1 MIKQYLD
8 EALSNCETLL
18 PSHPPTPL
26 NNPSASA
33 LTQLEQPQLE
43 QQWMEACQTVANILT
58 SMGFIQ
64 EAYPWRSMAFDPVP
78 NSAKFYAESGR
89 VCSQCE
95 AWEQAIYFCQRT
107 LEYDPDNTAVHRQ
120 LAQVYYRIGDR
131 TAETQ
136 ILDNLLAKRPDAAE
150 AEGHYQLGQVL
161 QGQSQRLQAIACYQR
176 AIEQNSQYADAYY
189 ALGDLWSQQGNQAQT
204 VELFQQM
211 VEQLPETAQAHY
223 RLGRA
228 YRQTQQTEPA
238 IAAFRTAI
246 RLDSHLH
253 WAYMGLLNILMQRSL
268 WDEVIAIC
276 QSVIAAVELE
286 TDELKTAELD
296 ANLQEIENVAWAYCF
311 MGNAQAKKGNLQLAT
326 RAHQN
331 AFALR
336 GWPQAAER
344 DYQFGL
350 NWFSEN
356 IPVWA
361 EYIAPLN
368 ELSVL
373 RHPLRILSLGTQDD
387 SSLLWLVDTVLIEP
401 DDQLTCLSSHLS
413 DALQQ
418 NRAKLPQPEKLVLHE
433 GDPQTQLDT
442 LQEETFDWIYVQ
454 SDRKQADYLQSVSA
468 SLWRSLK
475 VSGLICFKDYQ
486 WKHPNHPN
494 QASKVGI
501 DAFIA
506 AVGDSAEILC
516 RSHQVILRKRR

>member
-8 EALSNCETLL
+8 EALSTCETLL
-18 PSHPPTPL
+18 PSQPPTP
-26 NNPSASA
+26 PDIASAS
-33 LTQLEQPQLE
+33 TPTSSEPPVQIEQE
-43 QQWMEACQTVANILT
+43 WMEACQTVANILT

-107 LEYDPDNTAVHRQ
+107 LEYDPDNAAVHRQ

-136 ILDNLLAKRPDAAE
+136 TLDHLLAQRPEAAT

-161 QGQSQRLQAIACYQR
+161 RGQDQLSKAIACYQR
-176 AIEQNSQYADAYY
+176 AIEQDGQYADAYY
-189 ALGDLWSQQGNQAQT
+189 ALGDLWTQQGNQAQT

-228 YRQTQQTEPA
+228 YRQTQQPEQA
-238 IAAFRTAI
+238 IAAFRAAI
-246 RLDSHLH
+246 RLDPHLH
-253 WAYMGLLNILMQRSL
+253 WAYMGLLNILMQRRL
-268 WDEVIAIC
+268 WDEAIATC
-276 QSVIAAVELE
+276 ESVITAAELE
-286 TDELKTAELD
+286 AAELE
-296 ANLQEIENVAWAYCF
+296 AAEPSEIKNIAWAYCF
-311 MGNAQAKKGNLQLAT
+311 MGNARAKKGDRRLAT
-326 RAHQN
+326 RAHQS

-361 EYIAPLN
+361 EYIAPMN
-368 ELSVL
+368 ELSML
-373 RHPLRILSLGTQDD
+373 RHPLKMLSLGDQDD
-387 SSLLWLVDTVLIEP
+387 SSLLWLMDTVLIEP
-401 DDQLTCLSSHLS
+401 DDQLTCLTDRAS
-413 DALQQ
+413 DSLQQ
-418 NRAKLPQPEKLVLHE
+418 NRAKLSQPDKLVIQE
-433 GDPQTQLDT
+433 GDTQTRLEA
-442 LQEETFDWIYVQ
+442 LLEETFDWVYVQ
-454 SDRKQADYLQSVSA
+454 SDRKQADYLQSVSIH
-468 SLWRSLK
+468 LWRSLK
-475 VSGLICFKDYQ
+475 VSGLMCFKDYYWQ
-486 WKHPNHPN
+486 HPGDPSKS
-494 QASKVGI
+494 SKVGI

-506 AVGDSAEILC
+506 AVGDRAEVLC
-516 RSHQVILRKRR
+516 RSHQAILRKRH

>member
-18 PSHPPTPL
+18 PSQPIAP
-26 NNPSASA
+26 
-33 LTQLEQPQLE
+33 LEQPPASRPPQAE

-64 EAYPWRSMAFDPVP
+64 EAYPWRSMALDPVP
-78 NSAKFYAESGR
+78 NSARFYAESGR

-107 LEYDPDNTAVHRQ
+107 LEYDPDNPAVHRQ

-131 TAETQ
+131 PAETQ
-136 ILDNLLAKRPDAAE
+136 TLNNLLAQRPDAAA
-150 AEGHYQLGQVL
+150 AEGHYQLGQVWR
-161 QGQSQRLQAIACYQR
+161 GQTELPKAIACYQR
-176 AIEQNSQYADAYY
+176 AIEQDGQYAAAYY
-189 ALGDLWSQQGNQAQT
+189 ALGDLWAQQGNQAQT

-228 YRQTQQTEPA
+228 YRQTQQTEQS

-246 RLDSHLH
+246 RLDPHLH
-253 WAYMGLLNILMQRSL
+253 WAYMGLLNILMQRRL
-268 WDEVIAIC
+268 WDEAIATCQNVIK
-276 QSVIAAVELE
+276 AAEP
-286 TDELKTAELD
+286 KTA
-296 ANLQEIENVAWAYCF
+296 NPQETKNVAWAYCF
-311 MGNAQAKKGNLQLAT
+311 MGNAQAKKGDLPLAA
-326 RAHQN
+326 RAHQS

-344 DYQFGL
+344 NYQFGL

-356 IPVWA
+356 ISTWT
-361 EYIAPLN
+361 EHIAPLN

-373 RHPLRILSLGTQDD
+373 RHPLQLLSLGAQDD

-401 DDQLTCLSSHLS
+401 DDRLTCLTDHLS
-413 DALQQ
+413 DSLQQ
-418 NRAKLPQPEKLVLHE
+418 NRARLSQPEKLLLLE
-433 GDPQTQLDT
+433 GDTQTRLEA
-442 LQEETFDWIYVQ
+442 LPEETFDWIYVQ
-454 SDRKQADYLQSVSA
+454 SDCKQADYLQSVSA
-468 SLWRSLK
+468 QLWRSLK
-475 VSGLICFKDYQ
+475 VSGLMCLKDYQ
-486 WKHPNHPN
+486 WQHPDDPD
-494 QASKVGI
+494 QSSKVGI

-506 AVGDSAEILC
+506 AVSDSAEILC
-516 RSHQVILRKRR
+516 RSHQVILRKCR